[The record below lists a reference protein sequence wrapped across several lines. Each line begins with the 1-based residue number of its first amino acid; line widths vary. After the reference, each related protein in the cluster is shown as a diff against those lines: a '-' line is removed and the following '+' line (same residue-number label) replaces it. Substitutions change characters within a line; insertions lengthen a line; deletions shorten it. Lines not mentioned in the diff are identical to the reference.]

1 MLATLTGLGLSA
13 SAGLNAYIPLLMVG
27 LMSRYTDAVPLGQT
41 WQWLEHPAT
50 LAVLGVLLA
59 VELVADKVPALDSL
73 NDTLQTF
80 VRPTSGGIT
89 FAAGTTAVPL
99 DEIVGEASGAD
110 GGSGGLAWGTLLI
123 GCLIALAFHV
133 VKTLARPMA
142 DTATLGC
149 AAPVLSVVED
159 VVSFVTSLFAVV
171 VPVLVLVILP
181 LLVLAGFLVLRR
193 RRRARALRSTDTTT
207 PAGSAPQSPGPG
219 PHSPDPRGPGS
230 GGGRSGR

>member
-27 LMSRYTDAVPLGQT
+27 LMARYTDAVPLGPT

-50 LAVLGVLLA
+50 LGVLGVLLA
-59 VELVADKVPALDSL
+59 VELIADKVPALDSL

-89 FAAGTTAVPL
+89 FAAGSATVPL

-110 GGSGGLAWGTLLI
+110 GGGGGLAWGGLLI

-142 DTATLGC
+142 NTATLGC
-149 AAPVLSVVED
+149 AALVLSVVED

-181 LLVLAGFLVLRR
+181 LLVLAGFLILRR
-193 RRRARALRSTDTTT
+193 RRRARALGSTDA
-207 PAGSAPQSPGPG
+207 PAPYGPG
-219 PHSPDPRGPGS
+219 SQGPGS
-230 GGGRSGR
+230 GEGWSGR